1 MSQTSLIRYFG
12 GLTHNKFRWAGEQV
26 NIESSKKYGS
36 WSGAEI
42 EAFLEKAHIP
52 LRVSLM
58 TKNGMLIVPVWYEYR
73 AGRLLSC
80 SPESSLLVRSLREN
94 PDIAFDLS
102 TNELPY
108 RGVRGRGT
116 SHCTTAPDNAAL
128 ERLLQ
133 RYLTSTDSALAEQL
147 LGRSEAE
154 AIIEFEIEWLTS
166 WDFRSR
172 MDRIEKISDRVPGA
186 VL

>member
-1 MSQTSLIRYFG
+1 M
-12 GLTHNKFRWAGEQV
+12 
-26 NIESSKKYGS
+26 NIESSAVYGS

-42 EAFLEKAHIP
+42 EAFFSKAHIP
-52 LRVSLM
+52 LRVSLV
-58 TKNGMLIVPVWYEYR
+58 TTNGMLIVPVWFEYQ

-94 PDIAFDLS
+94 PEVAFDLS
-102 TNELPY
+102 TNDLPY

-116 SHCTTAPDNAAL
+116 SRCTTAADNKAL
-128 ERLLQ
+128 ERLLK
-133 RYLTSTDSALAEQL
+133 RYLTSTDNDLAERL

-154 AIIEFEIEWLTS
+154 AIIEIEIEWLTS

-172 MDRIEKISDRVPGA
+172 MDSIDTIAARLPDA